1 MSIYLDNSASTPVR
15 NEVLEAM
22 QPFLSD
28 KWGNPSSVHKMGR
41 EARGAIEV
49 ARRQIAR
56 LIGSQ
61 PANIRFTPGGTY
73 SNNITLLGRARFAE
87 ENNLGRHLVTTCI
100 EHSSGLGPS
109 KYLES
114 RGWKVDYINTDGE
127 GFIDLD
133 ALRAAITPQTS
144 MVSLMLANNEIGTV
158 QPIEQFVAIAK
169 KHGVFFHTDAVQAG
183 GKIPIDV
190 SKLLVDSMSLS
201 GHKFHGPKG
210 IGVLYLRDPSQISPI
225 LFGGGHESGFFP
237 GTENLASIVGIGKA
251 AEIAADHLEENAKR
265 LRRIQEILIE
275 KLLAHEC
282 TKLTGPKDLNRRIP
296 GHVSVIV
303 AGTVGEE
310 LVYDADFKGICI
322 SSVSACSS
330 AGHDPSHVLSCIGV
344 PREEVMGSARIT
356 AGCLNTIEECTK
368 AADIL
373 AELFAKRSAKR
384 KLASAAK

>member
-1 MSIYLDNSASTPVR
+1 MNVYLDNSASTRVR
-15 NEVLEAM
+15 DEVLAAM
-22 QPFLSD
+22 QPYLSD
-28 KWGNPSSVHKMGR
+28 KWGNPSSVHRMGR

-49 ARRQIAR
+49 ARRQVAR

-61 PANIRFTPGGTY
+61 PADIRFTPGGTY
-73 SNNITLLGRARFAE
+73 SNNVALLGRARYAE

-100 EHSSGLGPS
+100 EHSSGLAPA
-109 KYLES
+109 KYLET
-114 RGWKVDYINTDGE
+114 RGWKVDYIHTDKE
-127 GFIDLD
+127 GFLDLD
-133 ALRAAITPQTS
+133 ALRESITPQTS
-144 MVSLMLANNEIGTV
+144 MMSLMIANNEIGTV
-158 QPIEQFVAIAK
+158 QPIEEIVAIAN
-169 KHGVFFHTDAVQAG
+169 KHKIFFHTDAVQAG

-201 GHKFHGPKG
+201 GHKFHAPKG
-210 IGVLYLRDPSQISPI
+210 IGVLYLRDASLISPVI
-225 LFGGGHESGFFP
+225 FGGGHEGGLVP

-265 LRRIQEILIE
+265 LRRIQEIMIE
-275 KLLAHEC
+275 KLTAHEC
-282 TKLTGPKDLNRRIP
+282 VKLTGAQDLSRRIP

-330 AGHDPSHVLSCIGV
+330 SGHDPSHVLSCIGL

-356 AGCLNTIEECTK
+356 AGCLNTIEECTR
-368 AADIL
+368 AAEVL
-373 AELFAKRSAKR
+373 SELFVRR
-384 KLASAAK
+384 AAKKRAATTV